1 MNNKY
6 LTGGQ
11 LLAECLDRNK
21 VKNVFCVPGES
32 YLGALDGLFD
42 KKRSIKIINARHEAG
57 ACNMAESFGKITGR
71 PGVAYVTRGPGAC
84 HASVGLHIAF
94 QDSTPMILFVGD
106 IDRNSRDREAFQEID
121 FKMFFRPLSK
131 WVAEIND
138 PDRLPEY
145 INRAFSTATSGR
157 PGPVVLVTPEDMLVQ
172 KTQAKSRPFSKII
185 KSQLSDKGLNALKNS
200 LRSSKRPFFIIGG
213 SGWTDKSCAKFHK
226 FISRNNIPVAT
237 SFRRQDL
244 FDHKNENFAG
254 SFGTSVSPDLI
265 SSTKKSD
272 LIIVLGARLGEMTT
286 QGYSI
291 ISPQDN
297 SKKIIHIHVD
307 PNELNK
313 VYNANTCI
321 NVGVGECCDK
331 LEELLLENSNRWK
344 EWRDELNKNYNKDS
358 KPQKSRDNNNLSKIF
373 EIVEKKFPTNSII
386 TLDAGNNAAWPQRF
400 LSFGRDRRQIASTC
414 GSMGYAIP
422 AAVSSALSNPEKAV
436 LCCVGDGG
444 FMMSSQE
451 ISTAI
456 HYGAKIIILL
466 INNSSYATIRMHQ
479 ERDYPGRK
487 IATDL
492 KNPDFVKLSKAMG
505 ADAYRVKGVEDFS
518 QIFSKALKS
527 KKVNVIEIPISIKQL
542 SHRYSLN

>member
-6 LTGGQ
+6 FTGGQ

-84 HASVGLHIAF
+84 HASVGLHIAY

-200 LRSSKRPFFIIGG
+200 LRSAKRPFFIIGG
-213 SGWTDKSCAKFHK
+213 SGWTNKSCAKFHK

-358 KPQKSRDNNNLSKIF
+358 KPQKSRDINNLSKIF

-400 LSFGRDRRQIASTC
+400 LSFGRNRRQIASTC

-518 QIFSKALKS
+518 QIFTKALKS

-542 SHRYSLN
+542 SHRYSLK